1 MQDGRIPW
9 PTQCVIATS
18 KLTTIYTIV
27 SCGRPHLTH
36 LTGQFDLT
44 SLLTVVTGTDL
55 LNHVLLNV

>member
-18 KLTTIYTIV
+18 KYIQLSVVEGHI
-27 SCGRPHLTH
+27 LTH
-36 LTGQFDLT
+36 STGQFDLT